1 MQICSYY
8 MAKCDLYN
16 RMISFV
22 LVGLIPGIFTHLN
35 RHRFMFMVSNSL
47 PGIWKG
53 IDQDDSHPQ
62 HSNRKEGMHE
72 SRLYDRKYT

>member
-1 MQICSYY
+1 
-8 MAKCDLYN
+8 MAKCDHYN

-22 LVGLIPGIFTHLN
+22 LVGITPGIFTHLN

-53 IDQDDSHPQ
+53 IDQDDSQTQ
-62 HSNRKEGMHE
+62 HRNRTEGMYENRIH
-72 SRLYDRKYT
+72 DRKYT